1 MYVCFFGDKM
11 KNKFCMYLIALSLM
25 IIFVFSSC
33 GLNFFSGE
41 QTTQESTREFM
52 IDENGNRVPIYE
64 NVESAQFKAENFLR
78 DENDRVY
85 YSDPIVK
92 TFTGVDVSVFQ
103 GDVDWNKVKADG
115 IDFVMLRA
123 GFRGYGENG
132 TLNEDA
138 RFRENCQNALA
149 AGLKVGA
156 YFFSQAVTEAEAV
169 QEAHFVLDIISDY
182 NITYPVAYDW
192 ETIEYDTARTE
203 NMTTQQIT
211 ACANAFCEVIENAG
225 YETVIYFNRE
235 LGYFN
240 YDLSK
245 INNYH
250 FWLAEYFS
258 TPSFYYDYKIW
269 QYTDSGSVDGIE
281 GAVDINISLV
291 DYASK
296 GVVG

>member
-1 MYVCFFGDKM
+1 MSKNFGAR
-11 KNKFCMYLIALSLM
+11 LITLFL
-25 IIFVFSSC
+25 IFVFVFASC
-33 GLNFFSGE
+33 SLDFFSE
-41 QTTQESTREFM
+41 ETTQETTLEF
-52 IDENGNRVPIYE
+52 ITDANGNRVPLYGD
-64 NVESAQFKAENFLR
+64 VESAQLDAVNFLR
-78 DENDRVY
+78 DDKNRVY
-85 YSDPIVK
+85 YADPTVH

-103 GDVDWNKVKADG
+103 GDIDWKKVKADG
-115 IDFVMLRA
+115 IDFVMIRA
-123 GFRGYGENG
+123 GFRGYGANG

-138 RFRENCQNALA
+138 RFRENCKNALA
-149 AGLKVGA
+149 AGLKVGV
-156 YFFSQAVTEAEAV
+156 YFFSQAITQAEAV
-169 QEAHFVLDIISDY
+169 EEARFVLDIISEY

-192 ETIEYDTARTE
+192 ETIEYDSAARTKD
-203 NMTTQQIT
+203 MTTSQIT
-211 ACANAFCEVIENAG
+211 ACANAFCSVIENAG

-269 QYTDSGSVDGIE
+269 QYTDKGSVDGIN
-281 GAVDINISLV
+281 GSVDLNISLV
-291 DYASK
+291 DYSSK

>member
-1 MYVCFFGDKM
+1 MSIFLMGDRM
-11 KNKFCMYLIALSLM
+11 KNKIGVYLTGLFL
-25 IIFVFSSC
+25 IIVLGFSACS
-33 GLNFFSGE
+33 LNFFSGE
-41 QTTQESTREFM
+41 PTTQETTGEFM
-52 IDENGNRVPIYE
+52 TDKNGNLVPVYE
-64 NVESAQFKAENFLR
+64 DVETTQLVAENFLR
-78 DENDRVY
+78 DEKDRVY
-85 YSDPIVK
+85 YADAIVRI
-92 TFTGVDVSVFQ
+92 FTGIDVSVFQ
-103 GDVDWNKVKADG
+103 GDIDWNKVKADG
-115 IDFVMLRA
+115 IDFVMIRA

-138 RFRENCQNALA
+138 LFRENCKNALA
-149 AGLKVGA
+149 AGLDVGV
-156 YFFSQAVTEAEAV
+156 YFFSQAITEAEAA
-169 QEAHFVLDIISDY
+169 QEARFVLDIIEDY

-192 ETIEYDTARTE
+192 ETIEYDTARTD

-211 ACANAFCEVIENAG
+211 ACANAFCGVIENAG

-269 QYTDSGSVDGIE
+269 QYTDKGRVDGIA
-281 GAVDINISLV
+281 GDVDINISLV
-291 DYASK
+291 DYSSK

>member
-1 MYVCFFGDKM
+1 MR
-11 KNKFCMYLIALSLM
+11 NKFSISLIGLFL
-25 IIFVFSSC
+25 IIVFVFSACS
-33 GLNFFSGE
+33 LSIFSGE
-41 QTTQESTREFM
+41 PTTQGTTGEFM
-52 IDENGNRVPIYE
+52 TDKNGNFVPVYE
-64 NVESAQFKAENFLR
+64 DVETTQFDSSNFLR

-85 YSDPIVK
+85 YADATVR
-92 TFTGVDVSVFQ
+92 TFTGIDVSVFQ
-103 GDVDWNKVKADG
+103 GNIDWNKVREDG
-115 IDFVMLRA
+115 IDFVMIRA

-138 RFRENCQNALA
+138 RFRENCKNALA
-149 AGLKVGA
+149 AGLSVGV
-156 YFFSQAVTEAEAV
+156 YFFSQAITEAEAAE
-169 QEAHFVLDIISDY
+169 EARFVLDIIEDY

-192 ETIEYDTARTE
+192 ETIEYDDSARTK

-211 ACANAFCEVIENAG
+211 ACANAFCGVIENAG

-269 QYTDSGSVDGIE
+269 QYTDKGTVDGIE

-291 DYASK
+291 DYSSK

>member
-1 MYVCFFGDKM
+1 MKKDFGFK
-11 KNKFCMYLIALSLM
+11 LIILFLAG
-25 IIFVFSSC
+25 IFVFTSC
-33 GLNFFSGE
+33 SFDFFVDE
-41 QTTQESTREFM
+41 TTTRETTAFM
-52 IDENGNRVPIYE
+52 TDSNGNRVPVYE
-64 NVESAQFKAENFLR
+64 DVEASQLDAANFLR
-78 DENDRVY
+78 DENNRVY
-85 YSDPIVK
+85 YADPTVR
-92 TFTGVDVSVFQ
+92 TFAGIDVSVFQ
-103 GDVDWNKVKADG
+103 GDIDWNKVKADG
-115 IDFVMLRA
+115 IDFVMIRA
-123 GFRGYGENG
+123 GFRGYGESG
-132 TLNEDA
+132 KLNEDA

-149 AGLKVGA
+149 AGLNVGV
-156 YFFSQAVTEAEAV
+156 YFFSQAITQAEAAE
-169 QEAHFVLDIISDY
+169 EAYFVLDIIKEY

-192 ETIEYDTARTE
+192 ETIEYDSTARTRD
-203 NMTTQQIT
+203 MTTQQIT

-269 QYTDSGSVDGIE
+269 QYTDKGSVDGIK
-281 GAVDINISLV
+281 GAVDLNISLV
-291 DYASK
+291 DYSSK

>member
-1 MYVCFFGDKM
+1 M
-11 KNKFCMYLIALSLM
+11 KNKFGISLIAVFL
-25 IIFVFSSC
+25 IIVFVFASC
-33 GLNFFSGE
+33 SLDFFSGE
-41 QTTQESTREFM
+41 QETQEATGEFMTDKNGNFVPVYEDVETTQLQAEKFLK
-52 IDENGNRVPIYE
+52 DE
-64 NVESAQFKAENFLR
+64 K
-78 DENDRVY
+78 DRVY
-85 YSDPIVK
+85 YSDPTVR
-92 TFTGVDVSVFQ
+92 TFTGIDVSVFQ
-103 GDVDWNKVKADG
+103 GDIDWSKVKADG
-115 IDFVMLRA
+115 IDFVMIRA
-123 GFRGYGENG
+123 GFRGYGESG
-132 TLNEDA
+132 TLNEDEK
-138 RFRENCQNALA
+138 FRENCKNALA
-149 AGLKVGA
+149 AGINVGV
-156 YFFSQAVTEAEAV
+156 YFFSQAITEAEAA
-169 QEAHFVLDIISDY
+169 QEARFVLDIISDY

-192 ETIEYDTARTE
+192 ETIEYDDSARTK

-269 QYTDSGSVDGIE
+269 QYTDKGRVDGIA
-281 GAVDINISLV
+281 GDVDINISLV
-291 DYASK
+291 DYSSK